1 MKDSPLDNFN
11 IQIVA
16 NHVIKWEELSRYLE
30 LSDSEEKK
38 IKYDHPKDYKE
49 QKYRCI
55 KCWAEKNGKRATLKN
70 LLRLIYYNLKDR
82 YMLTD
87 IVEDITKESKRSGE
101 QISTT

>member
-1 MKDSPLDNFN
+1 MVST
-11 IQIVA
+11 
-16 NHVIKWEELSRYLE
+16 HVIRWEELSRYLE
-30 LSDSEEKK
+30 LRDSEAKK
-38 IKYDHPKDYKE
+38 IKEDYPNNYKE
-49 QKYRCI
+49 QKYWCI
-55 KCWAEKNGKRATLKN
+55 KCWAEKNDKRATLKN

>member
-11 IQIVA
+11 IQLVA

-38 IKYDHPKDYKE
+38 IKYDHPRDYKE
-49 QKYRCI
+49 QKYQCI

-82 YMLTD
+82 YMLTV
-87 IVEDITKESKRSGE
+87 IVEDITNESKRSGE
-101 QISTT
+101 Q